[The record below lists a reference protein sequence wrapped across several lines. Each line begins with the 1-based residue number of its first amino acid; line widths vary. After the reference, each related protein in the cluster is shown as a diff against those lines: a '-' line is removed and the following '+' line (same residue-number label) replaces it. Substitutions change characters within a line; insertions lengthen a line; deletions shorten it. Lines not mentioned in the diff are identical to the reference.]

1 MLILLAVVL
10 AGLWLL
16 GMTGAFSMFGF
27 LHLLLILAF
36 ILVLVRIMQ
45 STGGAGGRS
54 QVSDQT

>member
-1 MLILLAVVL
+1 MLIILAVIL

-36 ILVLVRIMQ
+36 ILILVKIMQ
-45 STGGAGGRS
+45 STSHPGGRS
-54 QVSDQT
+54 HISD